1 MNEVKIQIKTFSG
14 SVLFEYSSIDNTIKN
29 TLLEAVKSGANLRGA
44 NLSGANLIGV
54 YLSGADLSGAYLSG
68 AYLSGANLIGAN
80 LSGAN
85 LSGAY
90 LSGANLIGVYLS
102 GAYLRGAY
110 LRGAENYSEFHDFFM
125 EVISR
130 LSIKKFTN
138 NEWAIIGQ
146 ISILRLCWDTIKKQY
161 GKKAMNI
168 FKKLSKEG
176 FDEWEK
182 VYTERTK

>member
-44 NLSGANLIGV
+44 N
-54 YLSGADLSGAYLSG
+54 
-68 AYLSGANLIGAN
+68 
-80 LSGAN
+80 
-85 LSGAY
+85 